1 MHHLGDK
8 LNVMAHAA
16 SWLTPY
22 GWLMANFA
30 AANCPIAGTMAA
42 AVLWS
47 AGFIYDTRRK
57 RLSCEGARIVR
68 FPFRYDE

>member
-1 MHHLGDK
+1 
-8 LNVMAHAA
+8 
-16 SWLTPY
+16 
-22 GWLMANFA
+22 MANFA